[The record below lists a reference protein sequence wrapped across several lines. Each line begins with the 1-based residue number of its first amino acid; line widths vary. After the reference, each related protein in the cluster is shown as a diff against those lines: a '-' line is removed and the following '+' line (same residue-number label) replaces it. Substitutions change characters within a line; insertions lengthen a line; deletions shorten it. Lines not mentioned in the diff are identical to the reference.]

1 MAASRPPPPPSGR
14 GGPGPAER
22 QEAEAWGAPGRRGVG
37 RYSRPGPPRRRAAS
51 SCCGLAL
58 PSRPDRASSGPLT
71 RSLGPSPSTW
81 LSRDITCEHF
91 ILGMFSELKFPVPW
105 GHVAAKAWGP
115 SDGHP
120 VLCLHGWL
128 DNANTFDKLI
138 PLLPRDCCYVAM
150 DFSGHGLSSHRPAGS
165 PYHFLDYVTDVRRVA
180 AGGAVAGMFCFL
192 YPEMVDKL
200 ILLENLGFLLAP
212 EDTEAW
218 LKSKRMVIDRLLSLE
233 AKQQTPKAR
242 SPEAALQRL
251 LEANRHLTA
260 EGGAILLQRGATETP
275 AGLVYNRDM
284 RVRTQ
289 SRESFT
295 VEQCVKLLQK
305 IQDRVLII
313 IAQDGLLVPHKLH
326 SRNHFVK
333 ALREAFES
341 TLKEHIQL
349 VEVPGSH
356 FVHLNEPKVVSGIIS
371 SFLTAQNTRARL

>member
-1 MAASRPPPPPSGR
+1 
-14 GGPGPAER
+14 
-22 QEAEAWGAPGRRGVG
+22 
-37 RYSRPGPPRRRAAS
+37 
-51 SCCGLAL
+51 
-58 PSRPDRASSGPLT
+58 
-71 RSLGPSPSTW
+71 
-81 LSRDITCEHF
+81 
-91 ILGMFSELKFPVPW
+91 MFSEVKFPVPW
-105 GHVAAKAWGP
+105 GHLAAKAWGSP
-115 SDGHP
+115 EGHP

-128 DNANTFDKLI
+128 DNANTFDRLI
-138 PLLPRDCCYVAM
+138 PLLPKDCHYVAM

-165 PYHFLDYVTDVRRVA
+165 PYHFLDYVSDVRRVA
-180 AGGAVAGMFCFL
+180 AALQWRRFTLMGHSMGGAVAGMFSFL

-212 EDTEAW
+212 EDTEVW

-233 AKQQTPKAR
+233 ARQQAPKAH

-289 SRESFT
+289 SRESLT

-313 IAQDGLLVPHKLH
+313 LARDGLLVPHKLE
-326 SRNHFVK
+326 SKNHFVI
-333 ALREAFES
+333 ALREAFEH

-356 FVHLNEPKVVSGIIS
+356 FVHMNEPEVVSGIIS
-371 SFLTAQNTRARL
+371 NFLTAHSTRARL

>member
-1 MAASRPPPPPSGR
+1 
-14 GGPGPAER
+14 
-22 QEAEAWGAPGRRGVG
+22 
-37 RYSRPGPPRRRAAS
+37 
-51 SCCGLAL
+51 
-58 PSRPDRASSGPLT
+58 
-71 RSLGPSPSTW
+71 
-81 LSRDITCEHF
+81 
-91 ILGMFSELKFPVPW
+91 MFSELKFPVPW

-115 SDGHP
+115 SEGHP

-128 DNANTFDKLI
+128 DNANTFDRLI
-138 PLLPRDCCYVAM
+138 PLLPRDCYYVAM
-150 DFSGHGLSSHRPAGS
+150 DFSGHGLSSHRPAGC
-165 PYHFLDYVTDVRRVA
+165 PYHFLDYVTDVCRVA
-180 AGGAVAGMFCFL
+180 AALQWKRFTLMGHSMGGSVAGM
-192 YPEMVDKL
+192 
-200 ILLENLGFLLAP
+200 
-212 EDTEAW
+212 DTEAW
-218 LKSKRMVIDRLLSLE
+218 RKSKRMVIDRLLSLE

-251 LEANRHLTA
+251 LEANGHLTA

-284 RVRTQ
+284 RVHTQ

-313 IAQDGLLVPHKLH
+313 VAQDGLLVPHKLN

-371 SFLTAQNTRARL
+371 NFLTVQNARARL

>member
-1 MAASRPPPPPSGR
+1 
-14 GGPGPAER
+14 
-22 QEAEAWGAPGRRGVG
+22 
-37 RYSRPGPPRRRAAS
+37 
-51 SCCGLAL
+51 
-58 PSRPDRASSGPLT
+58 
-71 RSLGPSPSTW
+71 
-81 LSRDITCEHF
+81 
-91 ILGMFSELKFPVPW
+91 MFSELKFPVPW

-115 SDGHP
+115 SEGHP

-138 PLLPRDCCYVAM
+138 PLLPRALQWRRFTLM
-150 DFSGHGLSSHRPAGS
+150 GHSM
-165 PYHFLDYVTDVRRVA
+165 
-180 AGGAVAGMFCFL
+180 GGAVAGMFCFL

-200 ILLENLGFLLAP
+200 ILLESLGFLLAP

-218 LKSKRMVIDRLLSLE
+218 LKSKRRVIDRLLSLE

-251 LEANRHLTA
+251 LEANSHLTA

-284 RVRTQ
+284 RARTQ
-289 SRESFT
+289 SREFFT

-313 IAQDGLLVPHKLH
+313 VSQDGLLVPHNLP

-333 ALREAFES
+333 ALQEAFES

-349 VEVPGSH
+349 AEVPGSH
-356 FVHLNEPKVVSGIIS
+356 FVHLNEPEVVSGIIS
-371 SFLTAQNTRARL
+371 NFLTAQNTRARL

>member
-1 MAASRPPPPPSGR
+1 
-14 GGPGPAER
+14 
-22 QEAEAWGAPGRRGVG
+22 
-37 RYSRPGPPRRRAAS
+37 
-51 SCCGLAL
+51 
-58 PSRPDRASSGPLT
+58 
-71 RSLGPSPSTW
+71 
-81 LSRDITCEHF
+81 
-91 ILGMFSELKFPVPW
+91 MFSEVKFPVPW
-105 GHVAAKAWGP
+105 GHLAAKAWGP
-115 SDGHP
+115 PEGHP

-128 DNANTFDKLI
+128 DNANTFDRLI
-138 PLLPRDCCYVAM
+138 PLLPKDHHYVAM

-165 PYHFLDYVTDVRRVA
+165 PYHFLDYVSDVRRVA
-180 AGGAVAGMFCFL
+180 AALQWRRFTLMGHSMGGAVAGMFCFL

-233 AKQQTPKAR
+233 ARQQAPKAR

-289 SRESFT
+289 SRESLT

-305 IQDRVLII
+305 IQDRALII
-313 IAQDGLLVPHKLH
+313 LAQGGLLVPHKLE
-326 SRNHFVK
+326 SKNHFVI
-333 ALREAFES
+333 ALREAFER

-356 FVHLNEPKVVSGIIS
+356 FVHMNEPEVVSGIIS
-371 SFLTAQNTRARL
+371 AFLTAQNTRARL

>member
-1 MAASRPPPPPSGR
+1 MMEGKDGGTPPAPSPPSGR
-14 GGPGPAER
+14 NGPGPAER
-22 QEAEAWGAPGRRGVG
+22 QEAEARGAPRRRGAG
-37 RYSRPGPPRRRAAS
+37 RCSRPAPPRRRSAS
-51 SCCGLAL
+51 SCRGLAL

-71 RSLGPSPSTW
+71 RLLGPTPSAW
-81 LSRDITCEHF
+81 LSRDITFEHS

-138 PLLPRDCCYVAM
+138 PLLPRDYYYVAM

-165 PYHFLDYVTDVRRVA
+165 PYHFLDYVSDVRRVA
-180 AGGAVAGMFCFL
+180 AALQWRRFTLMGHSMGGSVAGM
-192 YPEMVDKL
+192 
-200 ILLENLGFLLAP
+200 
-212 EDTEAW
+212 DTEAW

-313 IAQDGLLVPHKLH
+313 VAQDGLLVPHKLH

-356 FVHLNEPKVVSGIIS
+356 FVHLNEPEVVSGIIS
-371 SFLTAQNTRARL
+371 NFLTTQNTRARL

>member
-1 MAASRPPPPPSGR
+1 
-14 GGPGPAER
+14 
-22 QEAEAWGAPGRRGVG
+22 
-37 RYSRPGPPRRRAAS
+37 
-51 SCCGLAL
+51 
-58 PSRPDRASSGPLT
+58 
-71 RSLGPSPSTW
+71 
-81 LSRDITCEHF
+81 
-91 ILGMFSELKFPVPW
+91 MFSEVKFPVPW

-115 SDGHP
+115 PEGHP

-128 DNANTFDKLI
+128 DNANTFDRLI
-138 PLLPRDCCYVAM
+138 PLLPRDCRYVAM

-165 PYHFLDYVTDVRRVA
+165 PYHFLDYVSDVRRVA
-180 AGGAVAGMFCFL
+180 AALRWRRFTLMGHSMGGSVAGMFAFI

-218 LKSKRMVIDRLLSLE
+218 LKSKRLAIDRLLSLE
-233 AKQQTPKAR
+233 AKQQAPKAR

-275 AGLVYNRDM
+275 TGLVYNRDM

-289 SRESFT
+289 SREYLT

-305 IQDRVLII
+305 IKDRVLII
-313 IAQDGLLVPHKLH
+313 LAQDGLLVPHKLE
-326 SRNHFVK
+326 SRNQFVK
-333 ALREAFES
+333 SLREAFEH
-341 TLKEHIQL
+341 TLKEDIQL

-356 FVHLNEPKVVSGIIS
+356 FVHLNEPEVVSGIIS
-371 SFLTAQNTRARL
+371 NFLTAQNTRARL

>member
-1 MAASRPPPPPSGR
+1 
-14 GGPGPAER
+14 
-22 QEAEAWGAPGRRGVG
+22 
-37 RYSRPGPPRRRAAS
+37 
-51 SCCGLAL
+51 
-58 PSRPDRASSGPLT
+58 
-71 RSLGPSPSTW
+71 
-81 LSRDITCEHF
+81 
-91 ILGMFSELKFPVPW
+91 MFSEVKFPVPW
-105 GHVAAKAWGP
+105 GHLAAKAWGSP
-115 SDGHP
+115 EGYP

-128 DNANTFDKLI
+128 DNANTFDRLI
-138 PLLPRDCCYVAM
+138 PLLPKDCHYVAM

-165 PYHFLDYVTDVRRVA
+165 PYHFLDYVSDVRRVA
-180 AGGAVAGMFCFL
+180 AALQWRRFTLMGHSMGGAVAGMFSFL

-233 AKQQTPKAR
+233 ARQQAPKAH

-289 SRESFT
+289 SRESLT

-313 IAQDGLLVPHKLH
+313 LARDGLLVPHKLE
-326 SRNHFVK
+326 SKNHFVI
-333 ALREAFES
+333 ALREAFEH

-356 FVHLNEPKVVSGIIS
+356 FVHMNEPEVVSGIIS
-371 SFLTAQNTRARL
+371 NFLTVHSTRARL

>member
-1 MAASRPPPPPSGR
+1 
-14 GGPGPAER
+14 
-22 QEAEAWGAPGRRGVG
+22 
-37 RYSRPGPPRRRAAS
+37 
-51 SCCGLAL
+51 
-58 PSRPDRASSGPLT
+58 
-71 RSLGPSPSTW
+71 
-81 LSRDITCEHF
+81 
-91 ILGMFSELKFPVPW
+91 MFSELKFSVPW

-115 SDGHP
+115 SEGHP

-138 PLLPRDCCYVAM
+138 PLLPRGCYYVAM
-150 DFSGHGLSSHRPAGS
+150 DFSGHGLSSHRPAGC

-180 AGGAVAGMFCFL
+180 AALQWKRFTLMGHSMGGAVAGM
-192 YPEMVDKL
+192 
-200 ILLENLGFLLAP
+200 
-212 EDTEAW
+212 DTEAW
-218 LKSKRMVIDRLLSLE
+218 LKSKRRVIDRLLSLE

-251 LEANRHLTA
+251 LEANSHLTA

-284 RVRTQ
+284 RARTQ
-289 SRESFT
+289 SREFFT

-313 IAQDGLLVPHKLH
+313 ISQDGLLVPHNLP

-333 ALREAFES
+333 ALQEAFES

-349 VEVPGSH
+349 AEVPGSH
-356 FVHLNEPKVVSGIIS
+356 FVHLNEPEVVSGIIS
-371 SFLTAQNTRARL
+371 NFLTAQNIRARL

>member
-1 MAASRPPPPPSGR
+1 
-14 GGPGPAER
+14 
-22 QEAEAWGAPGRRGVG
+22 
-37 RYSRPGPPRRRAAS
+37 
-51 SCCGLAL
+51 
-58 PSRPDRASSGPLT
+58 
-71 RSLGPSPSTW
+71 
-81 LSRDITCEHF
+81 
-91 ILGMFSELKFPVPW
+91 MFSELKFPVPW

-115 SDGHP
+115 LEGHP

-138 PLLPRDCCYVAM
+138 PLLPRDYYYVAM

-165 PYHFLDYVTDVRRVA
+165 PYHFLDYVSDVRRVA
-180 AGGAVAGMFCFL
+180 AALQWRRFTLMGHSMGGSVGGMVSKASFFHGICDFCSWNNKWERNEGTDCVGLGSQGRRGPSLTPSPVRDKDITQYSAFLFLSYCFISPQFCFL

-200 ILLENLGFLLAP
+200 ILLESLGFLLAP

-218 LKSKRMVIDRLLSLE
+218 LKSKRMVIDTLLSLE

-251 LEANRHLTA
+251 LEANGHLTA

-284 RVRTQ
+284 RVHMETQ
-289 SRESFT
+289 ESFT
-295 VEQCVKLLQK
+295 VERCVNLLQK

-313 IAQDGLLVPHKLH
+313 LAQDGLLVPHKLD
-326 SRNHFVK
+326 SRTHFMK

-356 FVHLNEPKVVSGIIS
+356 FVHLNEPEVVSGIIS
-371 SFLTAQNTRARL
+371 KFLTAQNARARL

>member
-1 MAASRPPPPPSGR
+1 
-14 GGPGPAER
+14 
-22 QEAEAWGAPGRRGVG
+22 
-37 RYSRPGPPRRRAAS
+37 
-51 SCCGLAL
+51 
-58 PSRPDRASSGPLT
+58 
-71 RSLGPSPSTW
+71 
-81 LSRDITCEHF
+81 
-91 ILGMFSELKFPVPW
+91 LGMFSELKFPVPW

-115 SDGHP
+115 SEGHP

-138 PLLPRDCCYVAM
+138 PLLPRDCYYVAM

-165 PYHFLDYVTDVRRVA
+165 PYHFLDYVSDVRRVA
-180 AGGAVAGMFCFL
+180 AALQWRRFTLMGHSMGNAELFFLSYCFIPPQFCFL

-275 AGLVYNRDM
+275 AG
-284 RVRTQ
+284 
-289 SRESFT
+289 
-295 VEQCVKLLQK
+295 
-305 IQDRVLII
+305 
-313 IAQDGLLVPHKLH
+313 
-326 SRNHFVK
+326 
-333 ALREAFES
+333 
-341 TLKEHIQL
+341 
-349 VEVPGSH
+349 
-356 FVHLNEPKVVSGIIS
+356 
-371 SFLTAQNTRARL
+371 

>member
-1 MAASRPPPPPSGR
+1 
-14 GGPGPAER
+14 
-22 QEAEAWGAPGRRGVG
+22 
-37 RYSRPGPPRRRAAS
+37 
-51 SCCGLAL
+51 
-58 PSRPDRASSGPLT
+58 
-71 RSLGPSPSTW
+71 
-81 LSRDITCEHF
+81 
-91 ILGMFSELKFPVPW
+91 MFSELKFPVPW

-115 SDGHP
+115 SEGHP

-128 DNANTFDKLI
+128 DNANTFDKLL
-138 PLLPRDCCYVAM
+138 PLLPRDCYYVAM

-165 PYHFLDYVTDVRRVA
+165 PYHFLDYVSDVRRVA
-180 AGGAVAGMFCFL
+180 AGGSVAGMFCFL

-233 AKQQTPKAR
+233 AKQRTPKAR

-260 EGGAILLQRGATETP
+260 ESGAILLQRGATETP

-313 IAQDGLLVPHKLH
+313 VAQDGLLVPHKLDD
-326 SRNHFVK
+326 RNHFVK

-341 TLKEHIQL
+341 ILKEHIQL

-356 FVHLNEPKVVSGIIS
+356 FVHLNEPEVVSGIIS
-371 SFLTAQNTRARL
+371 NFLTAQNTKARL

>member
-1 MAASRPPPPPSGR
+1 
-14 GGPGPAER
+14 
-22 QEAEAWGAPGRRGVG
+22 
-37 RYSRPGPPRRRAAS
+37 
-51 SCCGLAL
+51 
-58 PSRPDRASSGPLT
+58 
-71 RSLGPSPSTW
+71 
-81 LSRDITCEHF
+81 
-91 ILGMFSELKFPVPW
+91 MFSELKFPVPW

-115 SDGHP
+115 LEGHP

-138 PLLPRDCCYVAM
+138 PLLPRDCYYVAM

-165 PYHFLDYVTDVRRVA
+165 PYHFLDYVSDVRRVVA
-180 AGGAVAGMFCFL
+180 ALQWRRFTLMGHSMGGAVAGMFCFL

-200 ILLENLGFLLAP
+200 ILLESLGFLLAP
-212 EDTEAW
+212 EDTDAW

-242 SPEAALQRL
+242 SPKAALQRL
-251 LEANRHLTA
+251 LEANTHLTA

-284 RVRTQ
+284 RVHTN
-289 SRESFT
+289 RESFT
-295 VEQCVKLLQK
+295 VEQCVKLLLK

-313 IAQDGLLVPHKLH
+313 VAQDGLLVLHKLD
-326 SRNHFVK
+326 SRNYFVK

-356 FVHLNEPKVVSGIIS
+356 FVHLNKPEVVSGFIS
-371 SFLTAQNTRARL
+371 DFLTAQNARARL

>member
-1 MAASRPPPPPSGR
+1 
-14 GGPGPAER
+14 
-22 QEAEAWGAPGRRGVG
+22 
-37 RYSRPGPPRRRAAS
+37 
-51 SCCGLAL
+51 
-58 PSRPDRASSGPLT
+58 
-71 RSLGPSPSTW
+71 
-81 LSRDITCEHF
+81 

-115 SDGHP
+115 SEGHP

-138 PLLPRDCCYVAM
+138 PLLPRDCYYVAM

-180 AGGAVAGMFCFL
+180 AALQWRRFTLMGHSMGGSVAGMFCFL

-218 LKSKRMVIDRLLSLE
+218 LKSERMVIDRLLSLE
-233 AKQQTPKAR
+233 AKQQIPKAR

-313 IAQDGLLVPHKLH
+313 VAAQDGLLVPHKLD

-371 SFLTAQNTRARL
+371 NFLTAQNTRARL

>member
-1 MAASRPPPPPSGR
+1 
-14 GGPGPAER
+14 
-22 QEAEAWGAPGRRGVG
+22 
-37 RYSRPGPPRRRAAS
+37 
-51 SCCGLAL
+51 
-58 PSRPDRASSGPLT
+58 
-71 RSLGPSPSTW
+71 
-81 LSRDITCEHF
+81 
-91 ILGMFSELKFPVPW
+91 MFSEMKFPVPW
-105 GHVAAKAWGP
+105 GHLAAKAWGP
-115 SDGHP
+115 PEGHP

-128 DNANTFDKLI
+128 DNANTFDRLI
-138 PLLPRDCCYVAM
+138 PLLPKDNHYVAV

-165 PYHFLDYVTDVRRVA
+165 PYHFLDYVSDVRRVA
-180 AGGAVAGMFCFL
+180 AALQWRRFTLMGHSMGGAVAGMFCFL

-233 AKQQTPKAR
+233 ARQQAPKAR

-289 SRESFT
+289 SRESLT
-295 VEQCVKLLQK
+295 MEQCVKLLQK

-313 IAQDGLLVPHKLH
+313 LAQDGLLVPRKLE
-326 SRNHFVK
+326 SKNHFVI
-333 ALREAFES
+333 ALREAFER
-341 TLKEHIQL
+341 TLREHIQL

-356 FVHLNEPKVVSGIIS
+356 FVHMNEPEVVSGIIS
-371 SFLTAQNTRARL
+371 NFLTAHDTRARL

>member
-1 MAASRPPPPPSGR
+1 
-14 GGPGPAER
+14 
-22 QEAEAWGAPGRRGVG
+22 
-37 RYSRPGPPRRRAAS
+37 
-51 SCCGLAL
+51 
-58 PSRPDRASSGPLT
+58 
-71 RSLGPSPSTW
+71 
-81 LSRDITCEHF
+81 
-91 ILGMFSELKFPVPW
+91 MFSELKFPVPW

-115 SDGHP
+115 LEGHP

-138 PLLPRDCCYVAM
+138 PLLPRGCYYVAM
-150 DFSGHGLSSHRPAGS
+150 DFSGHGFSSHRPAGC
-165 PYHFLDYVTDVRRVA
+165 PYHFLDYVIDVRRVA
-180 AGGAVAGMFCFL
+180 DGGAVAGMFCFL

-200 ILLENLGFLLAP
+200 ILLESLGFLLAP

-218 LKSKRMVIDRLLSLE
+218 LKSKRRVIDRLLSLE
-233 AKQQTPKAR
+233 AKEQTPKAR

-251 LEANRHLTA
+251 LEANSHLTA

-284 RVRTQ
+284 RARMQ
-289 SRESFT
+289 SRESLT
-295 VEQCVKLLQK
+295 VDQCVKLLQK

-313 IAQDGLLVPHKLH
+313 VSQDGLLVPHKLH
-326 SRNHFVK
+326 CRNHFVK

-356 FVHLNEPKVVSGIIS
+356 FVHLNEPEVVSGIIS
-371 SFLTAQNTRARL
+371 NFLTAQNTRARL